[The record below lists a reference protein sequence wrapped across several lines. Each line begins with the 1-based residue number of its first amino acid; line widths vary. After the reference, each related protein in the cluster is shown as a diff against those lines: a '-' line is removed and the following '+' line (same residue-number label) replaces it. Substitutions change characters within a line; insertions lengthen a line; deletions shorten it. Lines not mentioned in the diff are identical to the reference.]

1 MLLMPPVVR
10 VRGAAGADGDSR
22 VCAGVRGLV
31 IEVRFILFLSFF
43 NTVIEVRRLQGEG
56 TVENMGDWVFFRA
69 RARAL
74 LGRLIF
80 VFFPTQPYSCQNP
93 AALRFYSPQVAFLL
107 LCSSF
112 FFQIA
117 PAPARANRQYRSMLH
132 RIVSNRRT
140 VAVEVQEAREKE
152 A

>member
-74 LGRLIF
+74 LGRL
-80 VFFPTQPYSCQNP
+80 N
-93 AALRFYSPQVAFLL
+93 
-107 LCSSF
+107 F
-112 FFQIA
+112 FFSNTAIQLSKPSRSKILQSTGRL
-117 PAPARANRQYRSMLH
+117 PASLFFVLLSDDCPSLLFALH
-132 RIVSNRRT
+132 QKDPSCP
-140 VAVEVQEAREKE
+140 
-152 A
+152 

>member
-74 LGRLIF
+74 LGRLNF

-93 AALRFYSPQVAFLL
+93 AALKFYSPQVAFLL

-112 FFQIA
+112 FFQIGDCPSLLFA
-117 PAPARANRQYRSMLH
+117 LH
-132 RIVSNRRT
+132 QKDPSCP
-140 VAVEVQEAREKE
+140 
-152 A
+152 